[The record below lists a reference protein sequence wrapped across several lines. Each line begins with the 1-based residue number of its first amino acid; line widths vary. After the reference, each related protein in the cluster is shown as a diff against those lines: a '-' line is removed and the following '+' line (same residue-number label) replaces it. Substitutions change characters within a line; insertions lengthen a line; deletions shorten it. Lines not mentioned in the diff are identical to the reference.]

1 MGSKLGLERDQG
13 DGSGR
18 PQGDHRDHG
27 DGSYGLTLNRF
38 VVILLLKEGIDM
50 PRIERIA
57 RKTKGTVEHN
67 GDGSFCVV
75 DYPVNL
81 TS

>member
-1 MGSKLGLERDQG
+1 MTDQ
-13 DGSGR
+13 
-18 PQGDHRDHG
+18 G

-57 RKTKGTVEHN
+57 STTSIYHTMLRGINHQLIFEESEDFTKFLSILSEVKN
-67 GDGSFCVV
+67 FPGSL
-75 DYPVNL
+75 YTP
-81 TS
+81 TA